1 MQTRLFAILGLAA
14 LTIAASTA
22 APAATRA
29 ETTTYVDGNL
39 AGVSPN
45 TGGTLLFSDDKAM
58 FFRTG
63 LSTVTV
69 PYANISHAELGATK
83 ETAHDVPLYKP
94 WKHFGGKT
102 ETQLLIVNFKNE
114 AGEEKNM
121 TLELAKGS
129 ANGVLSAIHSRTANN
144 PAPEKAGEKTAVA
157 TAEPTPAAEPVKVA
171 SSETPRKLSK
181 KEAKL
186 EAQQEAQKEARLE
199 AEKAAAAKS
208 EKSAGWWGD
217 DYWKTSRN
225 ADKWSTKAPTAASNN
240 EQR

>member
-1 MQTRLFAILGLAA
+1 MQTRLFAIFGIAA

-22 APAATRA
+22 EPAATRA

-45 TGGTLLFSDDKAM
+45 TGGTLMFSDDKAM

-83 ETAHDVPLYKP
+83 ETSHDVPLYKV
-94 WKHFGGKT
+94 WSLHKRFGGKT
-102 ETQLLIVNFKNE
+102 ETQLLIVNFKND

-121 TLELAKGS
+121 TLEVSKGS
-129 ANGVLSAIHSRTANN
+129 ANSVLAAIHSRTANN
-144 PAPEKAGEKTAVA
+144 PVTEKASEKAAVA
-157 TAEPTPAAEPVKVA
+157 SAEPAPASEPVKVA
-171 SSETPRKLSK
+171 TNETPKKLSK

-186 EAQQEAQKEARLE
+186 EAEKEARLE
-199 AEKAAAAKS
+199 AEKAASAKS
-208 EKSAGWWGD
+208 EKPAGWWGD
-217 DYWKTSRN
+217 DFWKTSRN
-225 ADKWSTKAPTAASNN
+225 ADKWSTKAPNSSNN